1 MPIAGA
7 SPPSDSCS
15 LGCPLRDVV
24 YWREHREALVVFEM
38 MENAASTAMEGGGE
52 QRHDASGSLK
62 NPVKRFDHF
71 L

>member
-1 MPIAGA
+1 
-7 SPPSDSCS
+7 
-15 LGCPLRDVV
+15 
-24 YWREHREALVVFEM
+24 
-38 MENAASTAMEGGGE
+38 MEGGGE

>member
-1 MPIAGA
+1 
-7 SPPSDSCS
+7 
-15 LGCPLRDVV
+15 VV
-24 YWREHREALVVFEM
+24 FEMTEALVVFEM